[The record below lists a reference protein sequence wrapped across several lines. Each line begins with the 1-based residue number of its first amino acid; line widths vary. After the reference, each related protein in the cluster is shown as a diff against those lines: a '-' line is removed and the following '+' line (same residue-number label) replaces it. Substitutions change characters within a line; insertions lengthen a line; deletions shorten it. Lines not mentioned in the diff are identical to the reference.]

1 MVEDPRVDAT
11 LWMPVLLTAAALA
24 VHLWADA
31 RGRAVPRALGKGL
44 ASAAFLLLA
53 ALRLAPDRYGL
64 LVLAALGLSAAGDLA
79 LLGRAKAAFLAGV
92 GLFLA
97 AHVAY
102 AVAFGPRSRPPAVAA
117 AALAIAAVLVVRWL
131 WPHLGAL
138 RLPVLAYACA
148 ITAMLLLALGVPD
161 RRVQLGAALFYLS
174 DLTVARDRFVA
185 PGVANRVVGL
195 PLYYAG
201 QLLLAWTAGPG

>member
-1 MVEDPRVDAT
+1 MNAT
-11 LWMPVLLTAAALA
+11 LPATVSFTAAALA

-31 RGRAVPRALGKGL
+31 RGHRLPRALGKAL

-53 ALRLAPDRYGL
+53 ALRATPDRYGL
-64 LVLAALGLSAAGDLA
+64 LVLLGLALSAAGDLC
-79 LLGRAKAAFLAGV
+79 LLGRAKPVFLAGV

-102 AVAFGPRSRPPAVAA
+102 AVAFAPRSRPPP
-117 AALAIAAVLVVRWL
+117 LAIVALSAAGVLVVRWL

-138 RLPVLAYACA
+138 RVPVLAYAIA
-148 ITAMLLLALGVPD
+148 ITAMLVLALGVPD

-174 DLTVARDRFVA
+174 DLAVARDRFVA
-185 PGVANRVVGL
+185 PGFANHLVGL
-195 PLYYAG
+195 PPYYAA
-201 QLLLAWTAGPG
+201 QLLLAWTAGAG